1 LVQITIGKIEKKRE
15 LVILINI
22 GYPSPEITR
31 EAMVESLKK
40 PADLIFIGLCSGEDN
55 YGFAKVERR
64 VCCRFIVSKDVIFRD
79 LSWEFLGKE
88 IPL

>member
-1 LVQITIGKIEKKRE
+1 
-15 LVILINI
+15 
-22 GYPSPEITR
+22 
-31 EAMVESLKK
+31 MVEILKK
-40 PADLIFIGLCSGEDN
+40 PANLIFIRLYSRKDN

-64 VCCRFIVSKDVIFRD
+64 ACCRFIISKDVIFGD

>member
-1 LVQITIGKIEKKRE
+1 LFQITISKIEKKKE

-31 EAMVESLKK
+31 ETMLEILKK
-40 PADLIFIGLCSGEDN
+40 FADLIFISLCSRENN
-55 YGFAKVERR
+55 YGFAEVERR
-64 VCCRFIVSKDVIFRD
+64 ACCRFIVSKDVIFGD

>member
-15 LVILINI
+15 LVILIDI

-31 EAMVESLKK
+31 ETMVEILKK
-40 PADLIFIGLCSGEDN
+40 SVDLIFIGLCSRKDD

-64 VCCRFIVSKDVIFRD
+64 VCCRFIISKDVIFGD